1 MNILATQFTLEHNS
15 LDIYLAGCSGSPHC
29 IGCHNPESWDFN
41 KGKEYDLEYKKQIKD
56 KVIMFDDMI
65 KNIMI
70 FGGEPLDQNHRE
82 LFNLLN
88 DLKELN
94 KNIWLFTR
102 YDLAEIPIEIV
113 SLCNYIKTGRYLPDL
128 KCDDNIQ
135 YRIKLATSNQKIIKL
150 KGDINND

>member
-1 MNILATQFTLEHNS
+1 MNILGTQFTLEHNS
-15 LDIYLAGCSGSPHC
+15 LDIYLAGCNGSPHC
-29 IGCHNPESWDFN
+29 IGCHNPESWDFT
-41 KGKEYDLEYKKQIKD
+41 KGVIYDLSYKQQIKD
-56 KVIMFDDMI
+56 KVVMFNNMV

-70 FGGEPLDQNHRE
+70 FGGEPLDQNHGE
-82 LFNLLN
+82 LFSLLN

-102 YDLAEIPIEIV
+102 YDLAEIPMEIV

-150 KGDINND
+150 KGDTDND